1 MSLFGKKTADAASS
15 ATPLAGVEVL
25 LADLDGV
32 VYAGPGAIP
41 HAVESLNR
49 AGESIRVGYITN
61 NASRTDETIAQ
72 HLRDLG
78 LHTVASDVVTSPQAA
93 MGLLKELA
101 PAGSTIFVV
110 GGEGLE
116 SEVEAA
122 GFTVTRSATDHPAAV
137 IQGFAPHIGWA
148 DLAEAA
154 YALNAERDGFPEG
167 IPWIATNLDWTVPT
181 ERGIAPGNGS
191 LVGAVHNAVGRMP
204 LVTGKPEKPI
214 FDAAIA
220 RFGTTKA
227 LFIGDR
233 LDTDIKGAV
242 SAGIRSALVLTGID
256 TPKALLA
263 APTGSRPD
271 YILGDLR
278 ELHEP
283 YYEMVI
289 TTKRG
294 TRSAD
299 ITFSSSKASKTAS
312 ASASAVP
319 HDGQATAIGEALS
332 AGQPVTA
339 AVREARV
346 TMRPGEG
353 GMTDIVIEASG
364 PNAGKGWV
372 IDGTPNQ
379 DDLDLLRAAC
389 ALIWGSGKAI
399 FGFNVPEQLYS

>member
-1 MSLFGKKTADAASS
+1 MRSQAHSFQAPKGTRDFYPAEMAVRRRIERAWREASVAFGYD
-15 ATPLAGVEVL
+15 EI
-25 LADLDGV
+25 DG
-32 VYAGPGAIP
+32 PTFE
-41 HAVESLNR
+41 H
-49 AGESIRVGYITN
+49 
-61 NASRTDETIAQ
+61 
-72 HLRDLG
+72 LG
-78 LHTVASDVVTSPQAA
+78 LYTAKS
-93 MGLLKELA
+93 
-101 PAGSTIFVV
+101 
-110 GGEGLE
+110 GEGLV
-116 SEVEAA
+116 SEVEAS
-122 GFTVTRSATDHPAAV
+122 GFTVTRSATDNPAAV

-154 YALNAERDGFPEG
+154 FALNAERDGFPEG

-214 FDAAIA
+214 FYAAIA

-289 TTKRG
+289 ITKRG

-299 ITFSSSKASKTAS
+299 ITFSSSKASKTASASASAAAAAAAAASAAAAAAAS